1 MSDHERDKCQDGD
14 EGGDASVKEAPAE
27 GEEAPRREEN
37 KDTDAEA
44 PDLCVKTGDHTLD
57 DVIAGHVIDNNCQ
70 DSEVDGK
77 KTSHSQSSNGND
89 DGDKESV

>member
-14 EGGDASVKEAPAE
+14 EGGDASEKEAPAE

-37 KDTDAEA
+37 KDTDGEA
-44 PDLCVKTGDHTLD
+44 SDLCVETGDHTLD

-70 DSEVDGK
+70 DSSNFSETTAWLSG
-77 KTSHSQSSNGND
+77 SSL
-89 DGDKESV
+89 KA